1 MSSVDLLQ
9 WCNTMPKILEVI
21 LLVVI
26 PLAWGLSINFVFE
39 ILRRRRSRRGPAG
52 DSVEADAS

>member
-1 MSSVDLLQ
+1 
-9 WCNTMPKILEVI
+9 MPKILEVI

-39 ILRRRRSRRGPAG
+39 ILRNRPARRGPTG
-52 DSVEADAS
+52 DSVEGDAS

>member
-1 MSSVDLLQ
+1 
-9 WCNTMPKILEVI
+9 MPKILEVI

>member
-1 MSSVDLLQ
+1 
-9 WCNTMPKILEVI
+9 MPKMLEVI

-39 ILRRRRSRRGPAG
+39 VLRGRRDRRASEESSFEG
-52 DSVEADAS
+52 DAS